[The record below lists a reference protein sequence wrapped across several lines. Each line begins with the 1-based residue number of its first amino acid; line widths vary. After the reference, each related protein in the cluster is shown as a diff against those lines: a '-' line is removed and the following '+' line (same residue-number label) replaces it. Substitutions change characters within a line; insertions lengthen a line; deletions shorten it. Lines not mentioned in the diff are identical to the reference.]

1 MEGGAGANVEVEVT
15 FDNDSS
21 PISDYGTFTIEL
33 EGWGLPSSIDTK
45 DVLVHVGSSA
55 ANPENVEVTGG
66 EIIIEL
72 NQNADG
78 TVGIEIG
85 PGLEASVVIRKRAGL
100 TTPVN
105 AGTYDVTV
113 DGVTAE
119 DVVMISAKLTVDPD
133 KGGSGTMITV
143 TGKAFANGTGT
154 LSSYAEG
161 DFQHRIRP
169 QGRHGR

>member
-21 PISDYGTFTIEL
+21 PISDYGTFSIEL